1 MLEVIGV
8 RAAEIVGCCIMRG
21 NNPTIKD
28 IELDLHDLVIPA
40 NLIAN
45 ESLSPDDLPEEEQ
58 QLPFKIDCSCGTCGA
73 GVRLAVLAT
82 QIGISTLQ
90 HLLTSDLSIICPRCF
105 RGHFH
110 HGRS

>member
-1 MLEVIGV
+1 M
-8 RAAEIVGCCIMRG
+8 MRG

-28 IELDLHDLVIPA
+28 IELNLHDLVLPA
-40 NLIAN
+40 NLLTD
-45 ESLSPDDLPEEEQ
+45 ESLSPDDFPEEEQ

-73 GVRLAVLAT
+73 GVRLVVLAT

-90 HLLTSDLSIICPRCF
+90 QLLTSDLSVICPRCF

>member
-1 MLEVIGV
+1 MLEGIGAPV
-8 RAAEIVGCCIMRG
+8 AEIVCLLMMRG

-28 IELDLHDLVIPA
+28 IELNLHDLVLPA
-40 NLIAN
+40 NLLTD
-45 ESLSPDDLPEEEQ
+45 ESLSPDDFPEEEQ

-73 GVRLAVLAT
+73 GVRLVVLAT

-90 HLLTSDLSIICPRCF
+90 QLLTSDLSVICPRCF